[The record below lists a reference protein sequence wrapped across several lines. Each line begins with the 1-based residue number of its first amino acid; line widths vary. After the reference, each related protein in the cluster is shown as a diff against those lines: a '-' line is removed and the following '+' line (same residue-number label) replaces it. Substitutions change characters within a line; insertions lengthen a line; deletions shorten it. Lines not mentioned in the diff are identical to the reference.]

1 MLPRPKSFVRGNGTF
16 DGYEVWG
23 WRYTGRSAWHVKVW
37 PKFEDRCGKAF
48 VVTDGV
54 FEPETP
60 NLQQKIAVLSLI
72 AQWEANSPEDLSDP
86 PA

>member
-1 MLPRPKSFVRGNGTF
+1 
-16 DGYEVWG
+16 
-23 WRYTGRSAWHVKVW
+23 VKVW

-72 AQWEANSPEDLSDP
+72 CSVGKPTHLKTYPIHWPE
-86 PA
+86 

>member
-1 MLPRPKSFVRGNGTF
+1 
-16 DGYEVWG
+16 
-23 WRYTGRSAWHVKVW
+23 VKVW

-54 FEPETP
+54 FEPETR

-86 PA
+86 LA

>member
-1 MLPRPKSFVRGNGTF
+1 
-16 DGYEVWG
+16 
-23 WRYTGRSAWHVKVW
+23 VKVW

-72 AQWEANSPEDLSDP
+72 AQWGSQLT
-86 PA
+86 